1 MKTRVAIPL
10 LLAVSLAS
18 GCADLKNIGSTTYGE
33 TSGSVAGQTDR
44 HGTILA
50 VDVVKVDEDY
60 QLGVGTVVGAVAGGL
75 LGSQIGAGR
84 GRTVA
89 TVAGA
94 AAGAAAGTVAESK
107 LKKKDAQSVKVR
119 MASGGEVT
127 ILQPVD
133 TRLKNGMRVTV
144 EGTGESARVVPR

>member
-1 MKTRVAIPL
+1 MKPRIAVAL
-10 LLAVSLAS
+10 SLAAS
-18 GCADLKNIGSTTYGE
+18 LAFGCADLKNIGSTSYGE
-33 TSGSVAGQTDR
+33 TAGSVAGRTDR
-44 HGTILA
+44 HGVITALE
-50 VDVVKVDEDY
+50 VVKVDEDY
-60 QLGVGTVVGAVAGGL
+60 QFGLGTVVGAVAGGL

-107 LKKKDAQSVKVR
+107 VKKKDAQSVRVK
-119 MASGGEVT
+119 MAGGGEVT

-133 TRLKNGMRVTV
+133 ARLRNGLAVTV
-144 EGTGESARVVPR
+144 EGSGEHARVVPR